1 MADIIMVPRE
11 GVIDANDV
19 RDVLLASGGTTGDE
33 GGVFY
38 QGSNLFTKSAIKGVF
53 AKFKPTRWANHF
65 PAPEDNH
72 WKGVDGLCGFGL
84 GGARANGFN
93 DLPSKYAGDDEMHGW
108 EYLPPRGYDTYA
120 EPYRIDDFR
129 GHFPGAPSLVNGFY
143 IQPRISNTTNSVI
156 SQVTLPIANQLSL
169 TWADFEPLKN
179 YYFGVLLYKDSSN
192 YVRVTATTTLLQD
205 GAQVEFNA
213 TTISPGAYTAY
224 PFICSAKH
232 TQTDGAVSGEVIY
245 ALPLVQPIAVE
256 VVSET
261 LNVEFIPTFQYRNGS
276 GTGKGDSVE
285 LALTINNKKGSA
297 MTFTGN
303 TATLKYRNGNPEII
317 SGNEKQMTLADFSA
331 PAGIST
337 IDLADFTGVHTEMRN
352 NCEVVLSLNNAQY
365 EIKRAPA
372 ADFTDIPK

>member
-1 MADIIMVPRE
+1 MANIIMVPTE
-11 GVIDANDV
+11 GFIYADTV
-19 RDVLLASGGTTGDE
+19 RDILAQAGGSGMTDKD
-33 GGVFY
+33 
-38 QGSNLFTKSAIKGVF
+38 GSSLFTKEAVKGVF
-53 AKFKPTRWANHF
+53 AKFKPTRWADHF
-65 PAPEDNH
+65 PSPEDNH

-84 GGARANGFN
+84 GGARAYGF
-93 DLPSKYAGDDEMHGW
+93 DELPSKYSNSDEMNGW

-129 GHFPGAPSLVNGFY
+129 GHFPGAPALVNGFY

-156 SQVTLPIANQLSL
+156 SQITLPIANQLSL
-169 TWADFEPLKN
+169 TWADFDTLKN

-192 YVRVTATTTLLQD
+192 YVRVTATATLLQG

-213 TTISPGAYTAY
+213 TAISEGSYTAY

-261 LNVEFIPTFQYRNGS
+261 LNVEFIPSFQYRNGT
-276 GTGKGDSVE
+276 GTGKVDSVE
-285 LALTINNKKGSA
+285 LALTINNKTGSV
-297 MTFTGN
+297 MTFTNN

-317 SGNEKQMTLADFSA
+317 SGNEKQMTLAPFSA

-337 IDLADFTGVHTEMRN
+337 VDLADFTGVHSEMRN

-365 EIKRAPA
+365 EVKRAPA

>member
-1 MADIIMVPRE
+1 MADIIMVPTE
-11 GVIDANDV
+11 GVIYFDTV
-19 RDVLLASGGTTGDE
+19 QDVLAAAGGTGMRDSDA
-33 GGVFY
+33 
-38 QGSNLFTKSAIKGVF
+38 GSLCTKEAVKGVF
-53 AKFKPTRWANHF
+53 AKFKPTRWADHF

-84 GGARANGFN
+84 AGARAYGF
-93 DLPSKYAGDDEMHGW
+93 DELPSKYSNSDEMNGW

-129 GHFPGAPSLVNGFY
+129 GHFPGAPALVNGFY
-143 IQPRISNTTNSVI
+143 IQPRISNKTTSVI
-156 SQVTLPIANQLSL
+156 SQITLPIANQLSL

-205 GAQVEFNA
+205 GAQVEFNPM
-213 TTISPGAYTAY
+213 TISEGAYTAY

-232 TQTDGAVSGEVIY
+232 TQADGAVSGEVIY

-256 VVSET
+256 VVSEA
-261 LNVEFIPTFQYRNGS
+261 LNVEFIPAFQYRNGT
-276 GTGKGDSVE
+276 GTGKVDSVE
-285 LALTINNKKGSA
+285 LALTINNKTGSV

-317 SGNEKQMTLADFSA
+317 SGNEKQMTLATFSA

-337 IDLADFTGVHTEMRN
+337 VDLADFTSVHSEMRN